1 LNLVADRVLPVTMR
15 VTLGE
20 LTNPYMTARMFVKF
34 VQINRAILIP
44 KDFKGNTVIIIDAQ
58 DSVVVSEKV
67 KKIKADLKYE
77 VLGQSFDEVLRQ
89 TEKAIKDK
97 KAFLIELA

>member
-1 LNLVADRVLPVTMR
+1 VAVTVR

-20 LTNPYMTARMFVKF
+20 LMNPYMTARMFVRF

-44 KDFKGNTVIIIDAQ
+44 KDFKGNTILIIDAE
-58 DSVVVSEKV
+58 DSLTISEKV

-77 VLGQSFDEVLRQ
+77 FLGQSFEEVLRQ

-97 KAFLIELA
+97 KAFLIELTPTK

>member
-1 LNLVADRVLPVTMR
+1 MRELHTDSTGDTNNYREGELPFGCEFYTLAVTVR

-20 LTNPYMTARMFVKF
+20 LINPYMTARMFVRF

-44 KDFKGNTVIIIDAQ
+44 KDFRGNTIIIIDAE
-58 DSVVVSEKV
+58 DSLTISEKV

-77 VLGQSFDEVLRQ
+77 FLGQSFE
-89 TEKAIKDK
+89 
-97 KAFLIELA
+97 